1 MQFHVITAKDNKPIA
16 NRIIK
21 ALTSDGEMTAVTD
34 DKGFVNLGP
43 FSDRDVV
50 TVEIEGYENLAKDF
64 AFSNAV
70 DFMTLEMTPIV
81 SKIPYHVYSCYRYIS
96 NIFSN

>member
-16 NRIIK
+16 NRMIK
-21 ALTSDGEMTAVTD
+21 ALTSVGEMTAVTD

-50 TVEIEGYENLAKDF
+50 TVKIEGYKELVKDF

-81 SKIPYHVYSCYRYIS
+81 SKIP
-96 NIFSN
+96 